1 MRSPLVREWRERP
14 VPRQLTGWPCAT
26 ALFYIAR
33 ERPIRSVNAPR
44 HPLQHSR
51 ERDPMSQEDKL
62 SEIAQEIDAGEI
74 SKTRD
79 ANNRVS
85 DAYGADSKGLIV
97 LPVDIKVPKSGDLY

>member
-1 MRSPLVREWRERP
+1 
-14 VPRQLTGWPCAT
+14 
-26 ALFYIAR
+26 
-33 ERPIRSVNAPR
+33 
-44 HPLQHSR
+44 
-51 ERDPMSQEDKL
+51 MSQEDKL

-97 LPVDIKVPKSGDLY
+97 LPVDITVPKSGDLY